1 MKLWVLLG
9 LCLLL
14 VYLRTQIRERLE
26 PIDPIIKA
34 PGPEGGYDE
43 AEMDRIW
50 LLMPEDV
57 HRQFLA
63 GGDVANPYELLAG
76 KRNIARV
83 IGEFYTRVYASA
95 TDPIT
100 ESQLSTWVETR
111 YGEEEGWTPY
121 IKELIVKALKLYFI
135 DQAPVVPPPPP
146 PPTTD
151 VTTIPAA
158 VEVLEE
164 PVPAPTPS
172 DTPEPAERRLIP
184 GAPVTVTIEI
194 HPDGTT
200 HVTNPRAGAR
210 GIRAEQSATRDV

>member
-1 MKLWVLLG
+1 
-9 LCLLL
+9 LLL
-14 VYLRTQIRERLE
+14 VYLRTQIREHLE
-26 PIDPIIKA
+26 PTDRIKA
-34 PGPEGGYDE
+34 PGPEGWYDE

-135 DQAPVVPPPPP
+135 DQAPPPPPP

-151 VTTIPAA
+151 VTIGSVGGTDITGPTGGTESPPPPADLM
-158 VEVLEE
+158 EVPGPL
-164 PVPAPTPS
+164 PS
-172 DTPEPAERRLIP
+172 MHTNI
-184 GAPVTVTIEI
+184 GAPVTVTVE
-194 HPDGTT
+194 
-200 HVTNPRAGAR
+200 V
-210 GIRAEQSATRDV
+210 S